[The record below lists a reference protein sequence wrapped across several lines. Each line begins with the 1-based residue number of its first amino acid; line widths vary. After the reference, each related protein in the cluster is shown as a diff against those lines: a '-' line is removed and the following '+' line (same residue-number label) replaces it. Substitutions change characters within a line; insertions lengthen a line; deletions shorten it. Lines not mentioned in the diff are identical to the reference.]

1 MHVQYPSMES
11 LARCDLRAVLC
22 VDEWEIQVGR
32 FIMAR
37 SQCGIE

>member
-1 MHVQYPSMES
+1 MHVRHSSMES

-32 FIMAR
+32 FRMAR
-37 SQCGIE
+37 SRCGRE